1 MLAIEVAGIGICKTN
16 PPYAVFVVCVQQESF
31 QAWTVYRRY
40 ELFTAISEQLQ
51 SLHPDTLP
59 VPRVNEHILTL
70 ENLEHCRI
78 ILDRWLQKVVSNPL
92 ILRTQSMYHFLCA
105 DANMPPPYMDVH
117 WRNSS
122 NGSFDEMEMED
133 MFEKSGDNL
142 DEDMTMGQM
151 DDDHEHHEHHE
162 HHEQVPQTT
171 WRFVNSV
178 PNSSHMQMEQEN
190 DGLDIQSLSVVREAE
205 FLFNREAEVT
215 PEAPKKTINLEAFHI
230 IRVIG
235 KGSFGKVFLVREKSS
250 SKLYAMKVLK
260 KEYIIRKNQVF
271 SPTDTLCFMFSR
283 WNIQRRS
290 EMS

>member
-59 VPRVNEHILTL
+59 VPRINEHILTL
-70 ENLEHCRI
+70 DNLEHCRV

-105 DANMPPPYMDVH
+105 DANVPPPYMDIH

-122 NGSFDEMEMED
+122 NGSFDEMEMDD
-133 MFEKSGDNL
+133 MFEKSGESHP
-142 DEDMTMGQM
+142 DEDITGQM
-151 DDDHEHHEHHE
+151 DDEPPSTN
-162 HHEQVPQTT
+162 EQAHDQAPQTT

-178 PNSSHMQMEQEN
+178 PNSSHMQVEQEN

-205 FLFNREAEVT
+205 FLFNRDAEST
-215 PEAPKKTINLEAFHI
+215 PETPKKTINLEAFHI

-235 KGSFGKVFLVREKSS
+235 KGSFGKVFLVREKST

-260 KEYIIRKNQVF
+260 KEYIIRKNQV
-271 SPTDTLCFMFSR
+271 CFLIPHSIHHAMLGGTHE
-283 WNIQRRS
+283 N
-290 EMS
+290 